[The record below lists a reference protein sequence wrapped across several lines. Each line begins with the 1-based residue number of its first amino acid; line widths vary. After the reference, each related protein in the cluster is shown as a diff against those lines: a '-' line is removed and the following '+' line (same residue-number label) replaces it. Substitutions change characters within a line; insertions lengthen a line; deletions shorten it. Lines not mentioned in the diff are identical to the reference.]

1 MKYPLGIAVFALLI
15 LSQTSCKDNVP
26 EDTTINTT
34 TFKVYRLDELDT
46 TLQIE
51 YVADVQAKKYIEIR
65 NRQAGMLEEILIDE
79 GRYVKQGETI
89 FRFNPGEFEANYH
102 SAKAAVL
109 LATAE
114 VQKSQIEAERVES
127 LIENNVVAKTERQL
141 AKAGVEIA
149 KAKLEEAKANLE
161 LASTQLSYCTIIAPF
176 SGKIN
181 RIHFKRGSNI
191 EAGAIITTLSDE
203 SEIWVY
209 FDLTEKDY
217 LRYKRMKMAGE
228 ANIPKKVK
236 LIMADGFL
244 YPYDGEIE
252 TSETEFEENSGVI
265 AFRAR
270 FPNPDGLLHHN
281 STGLIRMEL
290 PKNNVF
296 LVPQKAVLE
305 QQDRYFV
312 FVVDKEGNVSQRAI
326 VPESRLGNFYV
337 VGTNL
342 KNGEQIVYE
351 GIQAIR
357 DGDKIQFEKAN

>member
-1 MKYPLGIAVFALLI
+1 MKHILGMAVTTLLI
-15 LSQTSCKDNVP
+15 LTQTSCKNDNVS
-26 EDTTINTT
+26 DTSNTAT
-34 TFKVYRLDELDT
+34 AFKVYLLQEIDT
-46 TLQIE
+46 TVQLD

-65 NRQAGMLEEILIDE
+65 NRQSGMLEEILIDE
-79 GRYVKQGETI
+79 GMYVKQGMPI
-89 FRFNPGEFEANYH
+89 FRFNPKEYEANYH

-109 LATAE
+109 LANAE
-114 VQKSQIEAERVES
+114 VRKSEIEAERVET
-127 LIENNVVAKTERQL
+127 LIENNVVAKTERDL

-161 LASTQLSYCTIIAPF
+161 LASTKLGYCTIHAQF

-191 EAGAIITTLSDE
+191 ESGAIITTLSDE

-228 ANIPKKVK
+228 ANLPKKVK

-244 YPYDGEIE
+244 YPYDGVIE

-312 FVVDKEGNVSQRAI
+312 FVVDGEGIVSQRAI
-326 VPESRLGNFYV
+326 VPESRLGNYYV

-342 KNGEQIVYE
+342 KSGEQIVYE
-351 GIQAIR
+351 GVQAIR